1 MRLRQ
6 ISLAVA
12 GLSLGALVHLLTPPA
27 EMSLAREPGVLAKGL
42 TWLMPAALANDVDD
56 RIGFFLAEGARRS
69 ARVAA
74 TVVPGGWFGSAAS
87 ESPREK
93 PRRVASR
100 LKPAADIP
108 PVLQFP
114 VATIFEDTT
123 LRRGDYVMGLTG
135 PRVFR
140 GETGVMPQARDFVA
154 ANRVR
159 LPKRDRALLAALS
172 APAPV
177 RVAGKAQPVRVASVP
192 TTQSAETR
200 LEIRTVGTSEAPRV
214 VGGVTILTPLVRPEP
229 VPVLGAL
236 QRVTALSATAQAAGI
251 DGGNLR
257 LLLN

>member
-1 MRLRQ
+1 MRLRR
-6 ISLAVA
+6 ISLAIA
-12 GLSLGALVHLLTPPA
+12 GLSLAALVHLLTPPA
-27 EMSLAREPGVLAKGL
+27 EMPLAREPGFLAKGL
-42 TWLMPAALANDVDD
+42 AWLMPAALANDVDD

-87 ESPREK
+87 EAPREK
-93 PRRVASR
+93 PRRVVSP
-100 LKPAADIP
+100 LKPAADVP
-108 PVLQFP
+108 PALQFP

-140 GETGVMPQARDFVA
+140 GEAGMTPQARDFVA
-154 ANRVR
+154 VNRVR

-172 APAPV
+172 VPAPV
-177 RVAGKAQPVRVASVP
+177 RVAQKAQPVRLASVP
-192 TTQSAETR
+192 LARSGSPR
-200 LEIRTVGTSEAPRV
+200 LDIRTVGTPEAPRV

-236 QRVTALSATAQAAGI
+236 QRVSALPTSAQAAGI
-251 DGGNLR
+251 DAGNLR